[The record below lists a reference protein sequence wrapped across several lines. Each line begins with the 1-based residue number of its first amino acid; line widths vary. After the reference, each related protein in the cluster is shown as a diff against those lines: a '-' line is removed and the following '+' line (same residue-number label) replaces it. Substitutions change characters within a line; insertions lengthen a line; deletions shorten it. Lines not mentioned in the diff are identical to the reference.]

1 VKIKLT
7 AGELSELR
15 ALIEGKRVAESA
27 ARAAGKALSDRL
39 KILGVPPAS
48 ELGEGEVLELMSGGE
63 KLIALRKV
71 REMPAAIASR
81 RDVFYQWGD

>member
-48 ELGEGEVLELMSGGE
+48 ELGEGEVLELTAGAE
-63 KLIALRKV
+63 KLIAIRKV
-71 REMPAAIASR
+71 REMPAIAPR
-81 RDVFYQWGD
+81 RDVFFQWGD